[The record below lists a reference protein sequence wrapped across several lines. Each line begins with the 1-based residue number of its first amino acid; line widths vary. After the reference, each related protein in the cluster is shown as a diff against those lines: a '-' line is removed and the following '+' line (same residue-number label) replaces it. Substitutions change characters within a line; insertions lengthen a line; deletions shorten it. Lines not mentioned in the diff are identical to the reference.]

1 MKMQK
6 NLKHSWKRLLA
17 CLLAVVML
25 VGVAPMADIGGTAIK
40 ASAISQGTFDAKLN
54 ELRSS
59 YRITV
64 LGPVDTA
71 EALNA
76 GASQDLLRI
85 MCSAEVIRHGR
96 K

>member
-1 MKMQK
+1 MQK

-25 VGVAPMADIGGTAIK
+25 VGVAPIADIGGTAIK

-59 YRITV
+59 YPNYSTWTGRY
-64 LGPVDTA
+64 G
-71 EALNA
+71 
-76 GASQDLLRI
+76 GGSQCWGFARLVEDYVFGG
-85 MCSAEVIRHGR
+85 SYTT
-96 K
+96 